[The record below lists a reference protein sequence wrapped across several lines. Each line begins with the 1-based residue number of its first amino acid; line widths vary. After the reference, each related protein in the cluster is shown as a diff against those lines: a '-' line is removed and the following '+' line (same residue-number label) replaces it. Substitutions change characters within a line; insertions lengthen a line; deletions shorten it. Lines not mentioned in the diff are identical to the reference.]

1 MNPCD
6 VALIHQPGYPY
17 ERSAEAGWIASIL
30 EDISPLRVAVVLVW
44 DAAPGPRA
52 LRYELPATVQALTEI
67 QPARPG
73 QRGQAARHGAAP
85 TGAAREVEPLIRLF
99 LGAPI
104 RLPTRDRES
113 ELWNAIRALARLAR
127 AHGPRSLLQPA
138 LLERVEAA
146 YLELSEPALPYRNA
160 VTGVVRALT
169 SLAELLAAPVP
180 AARVIHSLARGPAAL
195 LAAVHAEERGVP
207 LVVTRAS
214 PPDRSSSGGLAGV
227 TGSAGSWAEQ
237 VKPLSERLD
246 TAYQELDRLVARRA
260 DRVVVPSYAAV
271 QRCLKQGLTE
281 DQALL
286 IDPGVEIDPLASVF
300 TRRERREAGPV
311 RRVVFAGRLVPE
323 DGLRTFVD
331 AGKALL
337 EMCDLVELVC
347 VVHDPE
353 EHGFRQ
359 ACHLRSQILG
369 MGRLL
374 RISRELSLNEVLVGA
389 DVACVLSPS
398 EDPPEELL
406 RVMGAGVPVVVTLGG
421 GAEEVLRGR
430 DGEPLAGRV
439 VPPGDS
445 LALSNAVMATLN
457 DPEGAKRVAAT
468 GRRRIAQ
475 RHRRSASVER
485 LRETYDE
492 LLQRTTSREV
502 AHATPRP

>member
-271 QRCLKQGLTE
+271 KRCLKQGLTE

-323 DGLRTFVD
+323 D
-331 AGKALL
+331 
-337 EMCDLVELVC
+337 
-347 VVHDPE
+347 
-353 EHGFRQ
+353 HGFRQ

-468 GRRRIAQ
+468 GRRRIVA